1 MSNEVLKQNRESV
14 KWLFILHIMLMLYSL
29 GSVCSKK
36 ASNEIFL
43 SPMFCIFYGVTLSLI
58 FLYAIGWQ
66 QVIKR
71 LDLTIAYANKAVT
84 VIWGMIWGYLFF
96 DEKMSINKLVGSLL
110 VIAGIIIYA
119 KSDKKEE

>member
-1 MSNEVLKQNRESV
+1 MQNKERI
-14 KWLFILHIMLMLYSL
+14 KWFFILHMMLMVYST
-29 GSVCSKK
+29 GGICSKK
-36 ASNEIFL
+36 ASGELFL
-43 SPMFCIFYGVTLSLI
+43 SPMFCVYYGVVLMLV

-110 VIAGIIIYA
+110 VITGIIIYA